1 MPIVIDDFQ
10 VEAAPPPQQQSR
22 GGDDA
27 AGGNGGGG
35 GGGKQP
41 EPEEFERAFRVQ
53 AERAERVWAH

>member
-10 VEAAPPPQQQSR
+10 VEAAPSPQQKR

-27 AGGNGGGG
+27 AGGDGNG

-41 EPEEFERAFRVQ
+41 EPEEIERAFRAQ